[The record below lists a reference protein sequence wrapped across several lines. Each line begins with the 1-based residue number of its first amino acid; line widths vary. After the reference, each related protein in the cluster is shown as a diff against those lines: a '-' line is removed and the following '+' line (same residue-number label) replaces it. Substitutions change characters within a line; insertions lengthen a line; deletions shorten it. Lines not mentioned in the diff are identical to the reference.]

1 MMKKI
6 IYVGKVIA
14 NNDPWMI
21 GRIRIHPDDEVIQQ
35 ILNSIKGQYNSQ
47 GVSILNDNQ
56 SDIRDVFQF
65 TT

>member
-6 IYVGKVIA
+6 IYGGRVIA

-35 ILNSIKGQYNSQ
+35 ILRCFSIYN
-47 GVSILNDNQ
+47 
-56 SDIRDVFQF
+56 
-65 TT
+65 